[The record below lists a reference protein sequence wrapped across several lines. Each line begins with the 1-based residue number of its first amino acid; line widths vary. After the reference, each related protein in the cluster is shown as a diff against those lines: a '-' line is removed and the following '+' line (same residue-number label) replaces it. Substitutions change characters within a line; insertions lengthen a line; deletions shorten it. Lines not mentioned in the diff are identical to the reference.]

1 MSQDIKRSL
10 TQRTFGVN
18 TEAMKVVANN
28 CVSTIEIPSKIAYAT
43 GFDYNPVL
51 NLFATFNYEDALAVW
66 NPVSGKVVAEW
77 DDYGENNRDT
87 LFLPGDRVAV
97 SSSERLHG
105 GHILIFKLA
114 FGEEKSEPA
123 KFEEDEVSLE
133 MSYPGA
139 ITLTPTKNLL
149 VTADPLN
156 GREGVYEV
164 FMDWDNGK
172 ILKSREIIPAED
184 EEIGTGISLLC
195 CSQDF
200 EVTTFVHET
209 SVLSTAKVSFNSKG
223 EVQLGEQRT
232 ITYYTLDGEE
242 KKIGHYVCG
251 LLHDG
256 ENLIISNEDEIVLLE
271 SMTEGSNAHLIAS
284 DINPSGHIKIN
295 SEGEIMVCEET
306 VIKLFEYKFNPRSLQ
321 ALCRRNIRK
330 IVHADYHEKVNS
342 WTIPDILKHYLL
354 YK

>member
-18 TEAMKVVANN
+18 NLAMKVIANN
-28 CVSTIEIPSKIAYAT
+28 CVSTVEIPSKIAYAT

-51 NLFATFNYEDALAVW
+51 NLFATFNYEDALTVW

-77 DDYGENNRDT
+77 DDCALNNRDT
-87 LFLPGDRVAV
+87 SFLPGDRVAV
-97 SSSERLHG
+97 SSSERRHG
-105 GHILIFKLA
+105 GNILIFKLA
-114 FGEEKSEPA
+114 FGEDKSEPA
-123 KFEEDEVSLE
+123 KLEEDELSLE

-139 ITLTPTKNLL
+139 FTLTPTKNLL
-149 VTADPLN
+149 VTADPLD
-156 GREGVYEV
+156 GREGIYEV
-164 FMDWDNGK
+164 SMDWDNGK
-172 ILKSREIIPAED
+172 ILESRKIIPPED
-184 EEIGTGISLLC
+184 EEIETGISLLC

-200 EVTTFVHET
+200 KVTTFVHEPP
-209 SVLSTAKVSFNSKG
+209 VLSTVKVCFNSKG
-223 EVQLGEQRT
+223 EVQLEEERT

-242 KKIGHYVCG
+242 KEIGQYVCG

-256 ENLIISNEDEIVLLE
+256 ENLIIANEDEIVALE

-284 DINPSGHIKIN
+284 DINPTGQIKIN

-306 VIKLFEYKFNPRSLQ
+306 VIKLFEYKCNPRSLQ
-321 ALCRRNIRK
+321 ALCRRKIRK
-330 IVHADYHEKVNS
+330 IVRTNYREKVNS
-342 WTIPDILKHYLL
+342 LTIPDILKHYLL